1 MNFKNSLT
9 SKLLLAI
16 FSVAFI
22 VLILAVADRIYGN
35 YFTKN
40 TQELIYPPCS
50 KARHQSSEFDITVK
64 INSLGF
70 RDYEYPLTKKKKYR
84 IAVIGDSFTF
94 GWGVNIEYC
103 WVKILEKELNASG
116 IDVEI
121 QNLGKGGAS
130 PTDYAQTAEKAIPIL
145 KPNLVVVCALQAN
158 DLHQLIHAYDS
169 LPKPKVEQPK
179 KNYFSQ
185 KTTSILNRAFPN
197 FLKRLSV
204 QNINISEQWK
214 RDAPALLT
222 SFREEQKLRFDALD
236 EKVKSDFQ
244 SGLLNPWLI
253 HQAVYY
259 PEYFTQPLDTADLDV
274 VIGVSAMADYFAKI
288 KQVCSVNNSE
298 LMVISIPNL
307 PYSSKE
313 EMSSL
318 KKYGFSIPD
327 SIFGNQLADETIKMA
342 TTESEI
348 EFYSVSENFRKR
360 KKEKNLYYQFDGHF
374 TKEGNRVFATS
385 VKEIFERKIKTN

>member
-1 MNFKNSLT
+1 MDFKNSFT
-9 SKLLLAI
+9 TKLLLAT

-22 VLILAVADRIYGN
+22 VLMLAVADRIYGN
-35 YFTKN
+35 YFTRN

-70 RDYEYPLTKKKKYR
+70 RDYEYPLTKKNKHR

-94 GWGVNIEYC
+94 GWGVNLEDC
-103 WVKILEKELNASG
+103 WVKILENELNTSG
-116 IDVEI
+116 LNVEI
-121 QNLGKGGAS
+121 LNLGKGGAS
-130 PTDYAQTAEKAIPIL
+130 PADYAQTAEKAIPIL
-145 KPNLVVVCALQAN
+145 KPDLVVICALQAN

-169 LPKPKVEQPK
+169 LPKPIVEQPK
-179 KNYFSQ
+179 KNYFSE
-185 KTTSILNRAFPN
+185 KTTSLLNRAFPN

-214 RDAPALLT
+214 RDAPALLR
-222 SFREEQKLRFDALD
+222 SFREEQKLRFEELN

-274 VIGVSAMADYFAKI
+274 VIGVSAMADFFAKI
-288 KQVCSVNNSE
+288 KQVCASNNSD
-298 LMVISIPNL
+298 LIVISIPNL

-342 TTESEI
+342 AEESKI
-348 EFYSVSENFRKR
+348 KFYSVSENFRNNKR
-360 KKEKNLYYQFDGHF
+360 EKNLYYQFDGHF
-374 TKEGNRVFATS
+374 TNEGNSTFATS

>member
-1 MNFKNSLT
+1 MNFKKSVLA
-9 SKLLLAI
+9 KLILATV
-16 FSVAFI
+16 SVAFI
-22 VLILAVADRIYGN
+22 LLLLALADRLYGN
-35 YFTKN
+35 YFAKI

-70 RDYEYPLTKKKKYR
+70 RDFEYSITKKKKYR

-94 GWGVNIEYC
+94 GWGVDLEDC
-103 WVKILEKELNASG
+103 WVKIIEKELNASG
-116 IDVEI
+116 VDVEI
-121 QNLGKGGAS
+121 LNLGKGGAS
-130 PTDYAQTAEKAIPIL
+130 PVDYIQTAEKAIPVL
-145 KPNLVVVCALQAN
+145 KPDLIVVCALQAN

-169 LPKPKVEQPK
+169 LPKPKIELAK
-179 KNYFSQ
+179 KGHLTE
-185 KTTSILNRAFPN
+185 KTTSLLNRAFPN
-197 FLKRLSV
+197 FMKRLSV

-222 SFREEQKLRFDALD
+222 SFHKGQKLRFEALD

-274 VIGVSAMADYFAKI
+274 VIGISAMADCFAKI
-288 KQVCSVNNSE
+288 KQTCSSNNSE

-313 EMSSL
+313 EMASL
-318 KKYGFSIPD
+318 RKYGFSIPD
-327 SIFGNQLADETIKMA
+327 TIFGNTLADETIKMA
-342 TTESEI
+342 AAESEI
-348 EFYSVSENFRKR
+348 EFYSVSENFRNI
-360 KKEKNLYYQFDGHF
+360 KKEENHYYPFDGHF
-374 TKEGNRVFATS
+374 TKEGNRLFAAS
-385 VKEIFERKIKTN
+385 AKQIFEKKIKTI

>member
-22 VLILAVADRIYGN
+22 ILLLAVADRIYGN

-50 KARHQSSEFDITVK
+50 KALHQSSEFDITVK

-70 RDYEYPLTKKKKYR
+70 RDYEYPLTKKKKHR

-94 GWGVNIEYC
+94 GWGVNLADC

-116 IDVEI
+116 LDVEI
-121 QNLGKGGAS
+121 LNLGKGGAS
-130 PTDYAQTAEKAIPIL
+130 PADYPQTAEKAIPIL
-145 KPNLVVVCALQAN
+145 KPDLVVVCALQAN
-158 DLHQLIHAYDS
+158 DLHQLIHAYDI
-169 LPKPKVEQPK
+169 LPKPKVEQQK
-179 KNYFSQ
+179 KNYFSE

-222 SFREEQKLRFDALD
+222 SFREEQKMRFDKLD
-236 EKVKSDFQ
+236 EKVKYDFQ

-274 VIGVSAMADYFAKI
+274 TIGISAMADFFAKI
-288 KQVCSVNNSE
+288 KQVCTANNSE

-342 TTESEI
+342 AEESEI
-348 EFYSVSENFRKR
+348 EFYSVSENFKNN
-360 KKEKNLYYQFDGHF
+360 KGEKNLYYPFDGHF
-374 TKEGNRVFATS
+374 TKEGNRAFATS
-385 VKEIFERKIKTN
+385 VKEIFERKTKTN

>member
-1 MNFKNSLT
+1 M
-9 SKLLLAI
+9 
-16 FSVAFI
+16 
-22 VLILAVADRIYGN
+22 LAVADRIYGN

-50 KARHQSSEFDITVK
+50 KALHQSSEFDISVK

-84 IAVIGDSFTF
+84 VVVIGDSFTF
-94 GWGVNIEYC
+94 GWGVDLENC
-103 WVKILEKELNASG
+103 WVKILEQELNASG
-116 IDVEI
+116 LDVEI
-121 QNLGKGGAS
+121 LNLGKGGFS
-130 PTDYAQTAEKAIPIL
+130 PADYGQTSEKIIPIL
-145 KPNLVVVCALQAN
+145 KPDLVVVAALQAN

-169 LPKPKVEQPK
+169 LPKPIVEQPK
-179 KNYFSQ
+179 KNYLSE
-185 KTTSILNRAFPN
+185 KTTSILNRAVPN

-204 QNINISEQWK
+204 QNINIGEQWK

-222 SFREEQKLRFDALD
+222 SFLEEQKLRFDALD

-274 VIGVSAMADYFAKI
+274 TIGISAMADCFAKI

-307 PYSSKE
+307 PYSSKD

-342 TTESEI
+342 AEESKI
-348 EFYSVSENFRKR
+348 KFYSVSENFRNNKR
-360 KKEKNLYYQFDGHF
+360 EKNLYYQFDGHF
-374 TKEGNRVFATS
+374 TNEGNRTFAAS